1 MKGLVSRRFE
11 VSLENFQEVL
21 APGAKGLRGLVGVK
35 KFPKVGRERILKVPE
50 SECGSF
56 VKACNGAFLFLFFAR
71 RRVPWSDLFLQKEK
85 DRLRERHDHTIHFS
99 FASDSL
105 VSGYNNT
112 CPTHSPSSFERMVD
126 LNSDSFWQH
135 EELWIQSLKVT
146 ALSAF
151 NPDDSELKRQ

>member
-1 MKGLVSRRFE
+1 MVRFSSAE
-11 VSLENFQEVL
+11 
-21 APGAKGLRGLVGVK
+21 K
-35 KFPKVGRERILKVPE
+35 KVAGKTY
-50 SECGSF
+50 SYYS
-56 VKACNGAFLFLFFAR
+56 
-71 RRVPWSDLFLQKEK
+71 
-85 DRLRERHDHTIHFS
+85 FS
-99 FASDSL
+99 FALDAI
-105 VSGYNNT
+105 VSGYNNK